1 MTVLHIHS
9 LQDRNSDLKHQ
20 QSTLRKQWSN
30 GSEALKQ
37 TTWNY
42 CGLSITRDPNEE
54 FQQNSIKNDVEMAER
69 AVEKEVG

>member
-9 LQDRNSDLKHQ
+9 LQDRNSDLEHQ

-42 CGLSITRDPNEE
+42 SITRHPNEE
-54 FQQNSIKNDVEMAER
+54 FQQNSIKNDVKMTER
-69 AVEKEVG
+69 AVEKELG

>member
-1 MTVLHIHS
+1 MTRFVLSHCQLDLSKTYLVFKQKEEKMTVLHIHS

-37 TTWNY
+37 TT
-42 CGLSITRDPNEE
+42 
-54 FQQNSIKNDVEMAER
+54 
-69 AVEKEVG
+69 